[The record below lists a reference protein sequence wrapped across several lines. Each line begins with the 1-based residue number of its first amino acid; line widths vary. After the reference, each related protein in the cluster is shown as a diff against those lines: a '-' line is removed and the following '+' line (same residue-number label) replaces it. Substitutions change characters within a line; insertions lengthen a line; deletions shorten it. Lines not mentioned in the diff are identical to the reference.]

1 MDEYLVPT
9 QFGEAEFV
17 EKKSRFIGRVWPV
30 DTEEEALARVQE
42 MKKKHYDA
50 THNCWAYI
58 IRDGAVRFSD
68 DGEPGG
74 TAGMPMLQVLQR
86 EGLFN
91 VVCVVT
97 RYFGGI
103 LLGAGG
109 LVRAYTK
116 GAKIAVDAAGKS
128 MKRVWTAVYVPC
140 PYPFY
145 EGQTGSRRLW
155 GHSPQDGFRRGGGA
169 GAAVPGGTGQ
179 RLSGKTHRPVQRNR
193 GGHGDRAGIPG
204 VPGGDCM
211 NESRKSG
218 CHFLQ
223 GMRELP

>member
-1 MDEYLVPT
+1 MEEYLVPT
-9 QFGEAEFV
+9 DFGEDEFI

-30 DTEEEALARVQE
+30 QSEEEALEKIQQ
-42 MKKKHYDA
+42 MKKQHYDA

-86 EGLFN
+86 EGLYN
-91 VVCVVT
+91 IVCVVT

-109 LVRAYTK
+109 LVRPYTK

-128 MKRVWTAVYVPC
+128 MKRVWSVLYLPC
-140 PYPFY
+140 PYTYYERVKLEVEAFGGIIRDTQFGAEVELEILVAKDQAQPFLERITDMTSGTV
-145 EGQTGSRRLW
+145 EGMETAQEYRA
-155 GHSPQDGFRRGGGA
+155 F
-169 GAAVPGGTGQ
+169 
-179 RLSGKTHRPVQRNR
+179 PVEAKQ
-193 GGHGDRAGIPG
+193 
-204 VPGGDCM
+204 
-211 NESRKSG
+211 
-218 CHFLQ
+218 
-223 GMRELP
+223 

>member
-1 MDEYLVPT
+1 MEEYLVPT
-9 QFGEAEFV
+9 GYGEDEFT
-17 EKKSRFIGRVWPV
+17 EKKSQFIGRIWLVE
-30 DTEEEALARVQE
+30 TEEEALARIQE
-42 MKKKHYDA
+42 MKKQHYDA

-58 IRDGAVRFSD
+58 IKDGAVRFSD

-128 MKRVWTAVYVPC
+128 MKRVWTVLYVPC
-140 PYPFY
+140 PYTYYERVKLEVAAFGGIIRSTDFGSEVELEILLPEAQAQPFAD
-145 EGQTGSRRLW
+145 RLTDM
-155 GHSPQDGFRRGGGA
+155 S
-169 GAAVPGGTGQ
+169 AAAIETMVTGQ
-179 RLSGKTHRPVQRNR
+179 EYRAFPV
-193 GGHGDRAGIPG
+193 
-204 VPGGDCM
+204 
-211 NESRKSG
+211 
-218 CHFLQ
+218 
-223 GMRELP
+223 

>member
-1 MDEYLVPT
+1 MEEYLVPT
-9 QFGEAEFV
+9 GFGEDEFY
-17 EKKSRFIGRVWPV
+17 EKKSHFIGRVWQAE
-30 DTEEEALARVQE
+30 TEEEALEKIQA
-42 MKKKHYDA
+42 MKKQHYDA

-86 EGLFN
+86 EGLYN

-128 MKRVWTAVYVPC
+128 MKRVWKAIYVPC

-145 EGQTGSRRLW
+145 ERVKLEVADFGGVIRKTDFGAEVDLEILLPEGQLDSFLTRLTDMTSGSVE
-155 GHSPQDGFRRGGGA
+155 A
-169 GAAVPGGTGQ
+169 MEIGTEY
-179 RLSGKTHRPVQRNR
+179 RAFPV
-193 GGHGDRAGIPG
+193 
-204 VPGGDCM
+204 
-211 NESRKSG
+211 ES
-218 CHFLQ
+218 
-223 GMRELP
+223 

>member
-1 MDEYLVPT
+1 MDEYLVPSEY
-9 QFGEAEFV
+9 GEDEFI
-17 EKKSRFIGRVWPV
+17 EKKSRFIGRIWPV
-30 DTEEEALARVQE
+30 ETEEEALSRIQV

-58 IRDGAVRFSD
+58 IRDGAFRFSD

-91 VVCVVT
+91 AVCVVT

-128 MKRVWTAVYVPC
+128 MKRVWTVLYVPC
-140 PYPFY
+140 PYSFY
-145 EGQTGSRRLW
+145 ERVRLEVEAFGGIVRKADFGAEVELELLFPEAKTQEFLDRLTDMTAGTVESMEIGQEYRAF
-155 GHSPQDGFRRGGGA
+155 P
-169 GAAVPGGTGQ
+169 V
-179 RLSGKTHRPVQRNR
+179 SGK
-193 GGHGDRAGIPG
+193 GS
-204 VPGGDCM
+204 DC
-211 NESRKSG
+211 SDG
-218 CHFLQ
+218 
-223 GMRELP
+223 

>member
-1 MDEYLVPT
+1 MDEYLVPSEY
-9 QFGEAEFV
+9 GEDEFI
-17 EKKSRFIGRVWPV
+17 EKKSRFIGRIWPV
-30 DTEEEALARVQE
+30 ETEEEALARIQE
-42 MKKKHYDA
+42 MKRKHYDA

-91 VVCVVT
+91 AVCVVT

-128 MKRVWTAVYVPC
+128 MKRVWTVLYVPC
-140 PYPFY
+140 PYSFY
-145 EGQTGSRRLW
+145 ERVRLEAEGFGGIVRKADFGAEVELELLFPEAKTQEFLDRLTDMTAGSVESMEIGQEYRAF
-155 GHSPQDGFRRGGGA
+155 P
-169 GAAVPGGTGQ
+169 V
-179 RLSGKTHRPVQRNR
+179 SGK
-193 GGHGDRAGIPG
+193 GSDCGDG
-204 VPGGDCM
+204 
-211 NESRKSG
+211 
-218 CHFLQ
+218 
-223 GMRELP
+223 

>member
-9 QFGEAEFV
+9 QFGEDEFY
-17 EKKSRFIGRVWPV
+17 EKKSRFLGRVWPV
-30 DTEEEALARVQE
+30 ETEEQALEKIQQ
-42 MKKKHYDA
+42 MKKQHYDA

-58 IRDGAVRFSD
+58 IKDGAVRFSD

-86 EGLFN
+86 EGLYN
-91 VVCVVT
+91 IVCVVT

-128 MKRVWTAVYVPC
+128 MKRVWTVLYVPC
-140 PYPFY
+140 PYTFY
-145 EGQTGSRRLW
+145 ERVKLLVAECEGIIRQT
-155 GHSPQDGFRRGGGA
+155 DFGA
-169 GAAVPGGTGQ
+169 EVELELLFPEALADTFLDKLTDMTSGTVEGMETGQ
-179 RLSGKTHRPVQRNR
+179 EYRAFPV
-193 GGHGDRAGIPG
+193 A
-204 VPGGDCM
+204 
-211 NESRKSG
+211 
-218 CHFLQ
+218 
-223 GMRELP
+223 

>member
-9 QFGEAEFV
+9 GYGEDEFT
-17 EKKSRFIGRVWPV
+17 EKKSRFIGRVWLV
-30 DTEEEALARVQE
+30 ETEEEALEKIQQ
-42 MKKKHYDA
+42 MKKQHYDA

-58 IRDGAVRFSD
+58 IKDGAVRFSD

-128 MKRVWTAVYVPC
+128 MKRVWTVLYVPC
-140 PYPFY
+140 PYSFY
-145 EGQTGSRRLW
+145 ERVKLEVAAFDGIIRQTDFGSEVELEILMPEAQGQAFLNRLVDM
-155 GHSPQDGFRRGGGA
+155 SA
-169 GAAVPGGTGQ
+169 GNIEGMITAQ
-179 RLSGKTHRPVQRNR
+179 EY
-193 GGHGDRAGIPG
+193 RAFPITKG
-204 VPGGDCM
+204 
-211 NESRKSG
+211 EA
-218 CHFLQ
+218 
-223 GMRELP
+223 

>member
-1 MDEYLVPT
+1 MEEYLVPT
-9 QFGEAEFV
+9 GFGEDEFV
-17 EKKSRFIGRVWPV
+17 EKKSRFIGRAWLVES
-30 DTEEEALARVQE
+30 EEEALQKIQE
-42 MKKKHYDA
+42 MKKQHYDA

-86 EGLFN
+86 EGLYN

-116 GAKIAVDAAGKS
+116 GAKLAVDAAGKS
-128 MKRVWTAVYVPC
+128 MKRVWTVLYIPC
-140 PYPFY
+140 PYSFY
-145 EGQTGSRRLW
+145 ERVKLETENFGGIIRKTDFGAEVELEVLFPEAQANPFLEKLTDLTSGPVEGMEVGQEY
-155 GHSPQDGFRRGGGA
+155 
-169 GAAVPGGTGQ
+169 
-179 RLSGKTHRPVQRNR
+179 
-193 GGHGDRAGIPG
+193 RAFPI
-204 VPGGDCM
+204 
-211 NESRKSG
+211 N
-218 CHFLQ
+218 
-223 GMRELP
+223 

>member
-9 QFGEAEFV
+9 AFGEDEFY
-17 EKKSRFIGRVWPV
+17 EKKSHFIGMAWPV
-30 DTEEEALARVQE
+30 ETEEEALEKIQA
-42 MKKKHYDA
+42 MKKQHYDA

-58 IRDGAVRFSD
+58 IKDGAVRFSD

-86 EGLFN
+86 EGLYN
-91 VVCVVT
+91 IVCVVT

-128 MKRVWTAVYVPC
+128 MKRVWTVVYLPC
-140 PYPFY
+140 PYTFY
-145 EGQTGSRRLW
+145 ERLKLLIAEFGGIIRETELGAEVELELLFPEANVEPFFEKLTDMTSGTVEGMETG
-155 GHSPQDGFRRGGGA
+155 
-169 GAAVPGGTGQ
+169 
-179 RLSGKTHRPVQRNR
+179 KEY
-193 GGHGDRAGIPG
+193 RAFPIT
-204 VPGGDCM
+204 
-211 NESRKSG
+211 
-218 CHFLQ
+218 
-223 GMRELP
+223 

>member
-1 MDEYLVPT
+1 MDEYLVPSEY
-9 QFGEAEFV
+9 GEDEFI
-17 EKKSRFIGRVWPV
+17 EKKSRFIGRIWPV
-30 DTEEEALARVQE
+30 ETEEEALARIQE

-91 VVCVVT
+91 AVCVVT

-128 MKRVWTAVYVPC
+128 MKRVWTVLYVPC
-140 PYPFY
+140 PYSFY
-145 EGQTGSRRLW
+145 ERVRLEAEAFGGIVRKADFGAQVELELLFPEAKTQEFLDRLTDMTAGTVESMEIGQEYRAF
-155 GHSPQDGFRRGGGA
+155 P
-169 GAAVPGGTGQ
+169 V
-179 RLSGKTHRPVQRNR
+179 SGK
-193 GGHGDRAGIPG
+193 GS
-204 VPGGDCM
+204 DCID
-211 NESRKSG
+211 G
-218 CHFLQ
+218 
-223 GMRELP
+223 

>member
-9 QFGEAEFV
+9 AFGEEEFV
-17 EKKSRFIGRVWPV
+17 EKKSRFIGRIWPV
-30 DTEEEALARVQE
+30 ETEEEALQRIQE

-86 EGLFN
+86 EELYN

-103 LLGAGG
+103 LLGAGDWSG
-109 LVRAYTK
+109 PTPK
-116 GAKIAVDAAGKS
+116 GPKS
-128 MKRVWTAVYVPC
+128 PWT
-140 PYPFY
+140 
-145 EGQTGSRRLW
+145 RRE
-155 GHSPQDGFRRGGGA
+155 SP
-169 GAAVPGGTGQ
+169 
-179 RLSGKTHRPVQRNR
+179 
-193 GGHGDRAGIPG
+193 
-204 VPGGDCM
+204 
-211 NESRKSG
+211 
-218 CHFLQ
+218 
-223 GMRELP
+223 

>member
-9 QFGEAEFV
+9 RFGEDEFV
-17 EKKSRFIGRVWPV
+17 EKKSRFIGRIWPV
-30 DTEEEALARVQE
+30 ETEEEALTRIQD
-42 MKKKHYDA
+42 MKKQHYDA

-86 EGLFN
+86 EGLNN

-128 MKRVWTAVYVPC
+128 MKRVWSVVYVPC
-140 PYPFY
+140 PYTFY
-145 EGQTGSRRLW
+145 ERVKLLVGEFEGIIRQTDFGAEVELELLFPEAQAQPFLDRLTDMT
-155 GHSPQDGFRRGGGA
+155 S
-169 GAAVPGGTGQ
+169 GTVEGMET
-179 RLSGKTHRPVQRNR
+179 GKEYKAFP
-193 GGHGDRAGIPG
+193 I
-204 VPGGDCM
+204 
-211 NESRKSG
+211 
-218 CHFLQ
+218 
-223 GMRELP
+223 

>member
-1 MDEYLVPT
+1 MDEYLVPSEY
-9 QFGEAEFV
+9 GEDEFI
-17 EKKSRFIGRVWPV
+17 EKKSRFIGRIWPV
-30 DTEEEALARVQE
+30 ETEEEALARIQE
-42 MKKKHYDA
+42 TKKKHYDA

-91 VVCVVT
+91 AVCVVT

-128 MKRVWTAVYVPC
+128 MKRVWTVLYVPC
-140 PYPFY
+140 PYSFY
-145 EGQTGSRRLW
+145 ERVRLEAEAFGGIVRKADFGAEVELELLFPEAKTQEFLDRLTDMTAGTVESMEIGQEYRAF
-155 GHSPQDGFRRGGGA
+155 P
-169 GAAVPGGTGQ
+169 V
-179 RLSGKTHRPVQRNR
+179 SGK
-193 GGHGDRAGIPG
+193 GS
-204 VPGGDCM
+204 DCID
-211 NESRKSG
+211 G
-218 CHFLQ
+218 
-223 GMRELP
+223 

>member
-1 MDEYLVPT
+1 MDEYLIPT
-9 QFGEAEFV
+9 GFGEDVFI

-30 DTEEEALARVQE
+30 ETEEEALAHIAE
-42 MKKKHYDA
+42 MKKQHYDA

-74 TAGMPMLQVLQR
+74 TAGMPMLQVLQK
-86 EGLFN
+86 EGLYN
-91 VVCVVT
+91 ICCVVT

-128 MKRVWTAVYVPC
+128 MKRVWTVVYLPC

-145 EGQTGSRRLW
+145 ERVKLEIAAFGGIVRSTDFGAEVDMELLFPEARVEGFVERLTDMTAGTVETMVLGQEYRA
-155 GHSPQDGFRRGGGA
+155 F
-169 GAAVPGGTGQ
+169 
-179 RLSGKTHRPVQRNR
+179 PVSEKE
-193 GGHGDRAGIPG
+193 
-204 VPGGDCM
+204 
-211 NESRKSG
+211 ES
-218 CHFLQ
+218 L
-223 GMRELP
+223 

>member
-1 MDEYLVPT
+1 MDEYLVPSEY
-9 QFGEAEFV
+9 GEDEFI
-17 EKKSRFIGRVWPV
+17 EKKSRFIGRIWPV
-30 DTEEEALARVQE
+30 ETEEEALARIQE
-42 MKKKHYDA
+42 MKKQHYDA

-128 MKRVWTAVYVPC
+128 MKRVWTVLYVPC
-140 PYPFY
+140 PYSYY
-145 EGQTGSRRLW
+145 ERVRLEVEAFGGIVRKADFGAEVELELLFPEAKTQEFLDRLTDMTAGTVESMEIGQEYRAF
-155 GHSPQDGFRRGGGA
+155 P
-169 GAAVPGGTGQ
+169 V
-179 RLSGKTHRPVQRNR
+179 SGK
-193 GGHGDRAGIPG
+193 GS
-204 VPGGDCM
+204 DCVD
-211 NESRKSG
+211 G
-218 CHFLQ
+218 
-223 GMRELP
+223 